1 MLDARPLPPPS
12 LLPLNVMPFPNINDP
27 ASTSALD
34 VEDEYLN
41 SAAKMADPSTMVS
54 TFSPRQPA
62 ARDLPL
68 QHGPDRR
75 PGTRQLQEPPRGASA
90 EADATRERAPA
101 GLIALPA
108 RALPAPSSRV
118 QQPRARVCMLP
129 VRTRGRVPRGTT
141 PSRGPRP
148 RPQARLAAHAPG
160 PAPPATAPEHRVDAV
175 QQRGLHALQP
185 RARGT
190 AHPDDPIHASVYAGA
205 EDLDVRPIHC
215 FPDAPPFNI
224 PESERKAAR
233 APHRYRRGGTLWQQ
247 NTAATCARLQI
258 FRERHVPAHKS
269 ANLLAAIA
277 LSHDFQKWKLGG

>member
-41 SAAKMADPSTMVS
+41 SAAKMADGVPVLWSLLS
-54 TFSPRQPA
+54 R
-62 ARDLPL
+62 
-68 QHGPDRR
+68 PD
-75 PGTRQLQEPPRGASA
+75 GGASPQL
-90 EADATRERAPA
+90 ATCLYNTGPTAAPA
-101 GLIALPA
+101 HASCKSRRVVPA
-108 RALPAPSSRV
+108 RKRTRRGSGLDRTARVRAACTVISRAAAT
-118 QQPRARVCMLP
+118 RARVHAA
-129 VRTRGRVPRGTT
+129 PRGTT

-160 PAPPATAPEHRVDAV
+160 PAPPATAPERCVDAV

-205 EDLDVRPIHC
+205 EELDVRPIHC

-247 NTAATCARLQI
+247 NTAATCARMQGMHVCTVTLREGVQQVARRSILQC
-258 FRERHVPAHKS
+258 RLE
-269 ANLLAAIA
+269 
-277 LSHDFQKWKLGG
+277 

>member
-54 TFSPRQPA
+54 TFSPCCIWRDDDKLTEAPARSSRPASTTRARPPPRHTPA
-62 ARDLPL
+62 ARAAAWCQRGSGRNAGACACGL
-68 QHGPDRR
+68 DR
-75 PGTRQLQEPPRGASA
+75 T
-90 EADATRERAPA
+90 
-101 GLIALPA
+101 A
-108 RALPAPSSRV
+108 RARAACTVISRAAAM
-118 QQPRARVCMLP
+118 RARVHAARAHP
-129 VRTRGRVPRGTT
+129 
-141 PSRGPRP
+141 GPRP

-160 PAPPATAPEHRVDAV
+160 PASPATVPERRVNAV
-175 QQRGLHALQP
+175 QQCGLHTLQL

-224 PESERKAAR
+224 PETERKATR

-247 NTAATCARLQI
+247 NTAAMCARMQGTYGAEPQRKGTE
-258 FRERHVPAHKS
+258 F
-269 ANLLAAIA
+269 
-277 LSHDFQKWKLGG
+277 